1 MIPPLLR
8 KGDYI
13 YGSFVKP
20 ESTNGFINDGNPG
33 DRDDH
38 IGRFPFSMANVGEAV
53 AYAKAV
59 QPAWGRTPLQER
71 LRPIE
76 AFRTQIERRMRYII
90 GAMTREVG
98 IPSWEAHQELKE
110 TMLLLEALISQAP
123 ERLRASTAQDGFSEF
138 QRQPLGV
145 AAMITPFSLS
155 LQTPALFSAAS
166 IACGNTVV
174 HNPSKYTPGVGQAIA
189 ELWDRSQLPRGV
201 YNLVQGPGS
210 HIGQCLLSSPDIDGL
225 LFAGSHQVAAEVR
238 KKTAP
243 SFPLVMHMGGKS
255 TAIVLDDC
263 DLEAA
268 ARDILSSACR
278 ATGQR
283 PNSISRVIATSP
295 IMEQLS
301 DRLARSM
308 DQISIGYGANRGVYI
323 GPMVSEHWRTRYH
336 RFGRSLLSGGHTALR
351 GTENKELEKRGFY
364 VKPSLYKINWTNGSP
379 MLDEE
384 PPGPI
389 ILLYE
394 ASGPEE
400 IVSLHNLVAHRRMSS
415 VFTDLHRPGLQELL
429 SRLQTGAVFVNQP
442 PQELSTAACGQGK
455 SSNGHAMGAGL
466 LDSMTQRRMI
476 CRPRPQQGA

>member
-1 MIPPLLR
+1 VIPPLLR

-38 IGRFPFSMANVGEAV
+38 IGRFPFSMANVKEAI

-59 QPAWGRTPLQER
+59 QPAWGRKSLEDR
-71 LRPIE
+71 LRPVDE
-76 AFRTQIERRMRYII
+76 FRKQIERRMRYII
-90 GAMTREVG
+90 SVMTREVG
-98 IPSWEAHQELKE
+98 LPSWEAHQELKE
-110 TMLLLEALISQAP
+110 TINLLEAMIGEAP
-123 ERLRASTAQDGFSEF
+123 AMLGQVRSEDSLSEF

-166 IACGNTVV
+166 ILCGNTVV
-174 HNPSKYTPGVGQAIA
+174 HNPSKYTPGIGQAIA
-189 ELWDRSQLPRGV
+189 ELWDRSQLQRGV
-201 YNLVQGPGS
+201 YNMVQGPGS
-210 HIGQCLLSSPDIDGL
+210 HIGQCLLSSPEIDGL
-225 LFAGSHQVAAEVR
+225 LFAGSHSIASEVR

-263 DLEAA
+263 EIESTT
-268 ARDILSSACR
+268 RDILSSACR

-283 PNSISRVIATSP
+283 PNSISRVIATPP

-308 DQISIGYGANRGVYI
+308 DQISIGYGADRGVYI

-336 RFGRSLLSGGHTALR
+336 RFGRSLLSGGHTAIR

-364 VKPSLYKINWTNGSP
+364 VKPSLYRINWTNGSP
-379 MLDEE
+379 MIDDE

-394 ASGPEE
+394 ASGLEE
-400 IVSLHNLVAHRRMSS
+400 IISLHNMIAHRRMSS
-415 VFTDLHRPGLQELL
+415 VFTDIHRPRLQGLL

-442 PQELSTAACGQGK
+442 PHELSMAACGQGK

-466 LDSMTQRRMI
+466 LESMTQQRMI
-476 CRPRPQQGA
+476 CRPKPEQI